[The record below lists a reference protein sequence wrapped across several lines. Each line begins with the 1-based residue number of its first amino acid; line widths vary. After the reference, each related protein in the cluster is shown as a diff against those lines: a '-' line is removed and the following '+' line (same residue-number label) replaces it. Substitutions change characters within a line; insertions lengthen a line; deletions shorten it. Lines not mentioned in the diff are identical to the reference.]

1 MIKTIPLHGHAEY
14 QWRHL
19 NAVVLVQAI
28 DTLQNTKN
36 KKVSK
41 LSLIA
46 KNKKSLHVIHVY
58 YSLKKYK

>member
-28 DTLQNTKN
+28 DTLQNTKKQKGKQIKFN
-36 KKVSK
+36 CQK
-41 LSLIA
+41 
-46 KNKKSLHVIHVY
+46 
-58 YSLKKYK
+58 